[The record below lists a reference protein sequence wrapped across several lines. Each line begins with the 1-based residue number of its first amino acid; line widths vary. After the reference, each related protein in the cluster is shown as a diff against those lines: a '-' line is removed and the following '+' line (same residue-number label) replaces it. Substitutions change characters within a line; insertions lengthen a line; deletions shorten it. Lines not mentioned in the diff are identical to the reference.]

1 MNDAPLTRIHRAE
14 EKRQA
19 GRADS
24 VGGVA
29 RHGSEFSLA
38 HRAEAVNVADK
49 ALTFR
54 EAAREGLID
63 EVFDRVEQFAA
74 LASQKQRVLAAYVQR
89 ADALA
94 LVRLGV
100 EAEAGGAKDVVQ
112 KLTSLFV

>member
-74 LASQKQRVLAAYVQR
+74 LASRSRESSPLMFSVQTPSPSSVSAWR
-89 ADALA
+89 PKP
-94 LVRLGV
+94 
-100 EAEAGGAKDVVQ
+100 AERKM
-112 KLTSLFV
+112 